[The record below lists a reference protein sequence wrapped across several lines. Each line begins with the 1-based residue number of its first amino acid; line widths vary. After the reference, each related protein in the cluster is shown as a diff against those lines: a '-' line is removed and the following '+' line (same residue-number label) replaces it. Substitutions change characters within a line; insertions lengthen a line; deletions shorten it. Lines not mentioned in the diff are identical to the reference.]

1 MQGRGS
7 PDGFDA
13 ASEQRLQRRLGAKIL
28 VEPLDQ
34 HAGHC
39 VVVRGMPEPG
49 GLRLSAE
56 LEASASDRTQAT
68 WRRKN
73 RMNQVASFWGTAD
86 TIW

>member
-1 MQGRGS
+1 MSAMQGRGS

-13 ASEQRLQRRLGAKIL
+13 AYEQRLQRRLGAKIL
-28 VEPLDQ
+28 VEPLVQ

-49 GLRLSAE
+49 RLRLSAE

-68 WRRKN
+68 
-73 RMNQVASFWGTAD
+73 
-86 TIW
+86 